1 MQKHKKQESAVNIN
15 YTGAFEQEGPDYLKI
30 DTTNMKHNPLS
41 STLETPGGT
50 TKNKAEQT
58 NVSIISRTNGWLT
71 VDSRTLNRKQAFE
84 RHVSGSNM
92 LNNKETSPLSP
103 DWMQRVNL
111 LAHKARNDVSHTE
124 LQKKNVG
131 GK

>member
-1 MQKHKKQESAVNIN
+1 MNIN
-15 YTGAFEQEGPDYLKI
+15 YTGTFELEGPDYLKI
-30 DTTNMKHNPLS
+30 DTANMKHNPMA
-41 STLETPGGT
+41 STLDVGT
-50 TKNKAEQT
+50 KTTQNKDEQT

-71 VDSRTLNRKQAFE
+71 VDSRTLNRKQAYE
-84 RHVSGSNM
+84 RHAAGSNM

-111 LAHKARNDVSHTE
+111 LAHKARADLSHTE